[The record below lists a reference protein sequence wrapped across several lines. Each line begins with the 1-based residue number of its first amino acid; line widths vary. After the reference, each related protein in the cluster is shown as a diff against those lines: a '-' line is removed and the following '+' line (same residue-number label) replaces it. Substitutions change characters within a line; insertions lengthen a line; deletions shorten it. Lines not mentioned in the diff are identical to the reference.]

1 MNNAHDDYDPAL
13 ENFLDHKGRQDREAI
28 TANWPERD
36 RAEFHSLIDVAD
48 LIWEALH
55 EAPALDADPTAAML
69 GLIPEHEVH
78 EPRQTCD
85 ISGCPP
91 AVDDVA
97 PPTGAGHMAS
107 ASRTGTG
114 GHPVRSTSELLDDAA
129 HRITRAAT
137 SIGSADNPLIQEF
150 VAELRDRAASFA
162 AFGD

>member
-1 MNNAHDDYDPAL
+1 MTAGQLVDRAWADMLAAL
-13 ENFLDHKGRQDREAI
+13 IRLGDAANKLMELTLPMREA
-28 TANWPERD
+28 
-36 RAEFHSLIDVAD
+36 
-48 LIWEALH
+48 
-55 EAPALDADPTAAML
+55 
-69 GLIPEHEVH
+69 EHEVH

>member
-1 MNNAHDDYDPAL
+1 M
-13 ENFLDHKGRQDREAI
+13 
-28 TANWPERD
+28 TAGQLVD
-36 RAEFHSLIDVAD
+36 RALNAALIRLGDAANKLMELTLPMREDYSTGWAD
-48 LIWEALH
+48 MLADYEA
-55 EAPALDADPTAAML
+55 
-69 GLIPEHEVH
+69 EHEVH

-85 ISGCPP
+85 IYGCPP

>member
-1 MNNAHDDYDPAL
+1 M
-13 ENFLDHKGRQDREAI
+13 
-28 TANWPERD
+28 TAGQFVD
-36 RAEFHSLIDVAD
+36 RALNAALIRLGNVANKLVELGFPPRDVYPVGWAD
-48 LIWEALH
+48 MLADYEA
-55 EAPALDADPTAAML
+55 
-69 GLIPEHEVH
+69 EHEVH

-114 GHPVRSTSELLDDAA
+114 GQPVRSTSELLNDAA